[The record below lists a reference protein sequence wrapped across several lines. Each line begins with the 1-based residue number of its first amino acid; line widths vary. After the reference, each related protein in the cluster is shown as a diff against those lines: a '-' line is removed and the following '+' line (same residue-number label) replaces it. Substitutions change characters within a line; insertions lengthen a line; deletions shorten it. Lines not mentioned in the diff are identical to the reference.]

1 MYKTDYIVR
10 YHDIEEELLR
20 RLEIRL
26 ATEAAAEIT
35 AAIESVFRNSG
46 EHSNENII
54 INVEV
59 GGNGDNNG
67 DGSGRHRFE
76 IVNSNKTKN
85 KVQEIHEQQEQQEIQ
100 EIQEQQEIHEQ
111 INEHSGEEEQGKQE
125 EQEEQGEE
133 EEEDDQDDQ
142 EDDEEEYKYTRQ
154 DVTYICEKLYRD
166 ELLSVFGAETIDD
179 PEMDNGIKA
188 IFEALINNDEFKQ
201 LLVDLNAVLLDPS
214 TAKNETELANLKRN
228 TDYLIFITLF
238 SQQSFYLTHK
248 CLCQMITNGKVEP
261 EMMDQLKQRTLKI
274 FSLA

>member
-85 KVQEIHEQQEQQEIQ
+85 KVQEQQEV
-100 EIQEQQEIHEQ
+100 HDQ
-111 INEHSGEEEQGKQE
+111 INEHSEEQEDEQHSGEEEQEDEQHSGEE
-125 EQEEQGEE
+125 EQEEQGEQENE
-133 EEEDDQDDQ
+133 EEEE

-248 CLCQMITNGKVEP
+248 CLCQMITKGKVEP